1 MKCQIVSVCFFFLK
15 IATFRIGVELCSL
28 LNIMSRNRKS
38 QTMKI
43 HCVTLT
49 TKIFSEHK
57 ASVLFVLTVVEMST
71 TFFSPPFFNENSK
84 LIEIKILSFFPLEN
98 VIFLSKFSLFS
109 VLLFSKGTKIHFYFW
124 CVVILSETFQKWWQ
138 CFWLTKC
145 RWMRLQFLK
154 CKRWIGRVILAC
166 GHGYGCDDASIGSKK
181 PGL

>member
-1 MKCQIVSVCFFFLK
+1 MKCQIVSVRFFFLK

-71 TFFSPPFFNENSK
+71 TFFSPPFFNENSEEK
-84 LIEIKILSFFPLEN
+84 KIDRNQNTKFLSFGKCNISIEIFFIQCTFIFKRHKDSF
-98 VIFLSKFSLFS
+98 
-109 VLLFSKGTKIHFYFW
+109 LLLMCSH
-124 CVVILSETFQKWWQ
+124 
-138 CFWLTKC
+138 
-145 RWMRLQFLK
+145 
-154 CKRWIGRVILAC
+154 
-166 GHGYGCDDASIGSKK
+166 SIGNISEMVAMFLIDKMSMNEATISEV
-181 PGL
+181 